1 MRSQARGK
9 TRVGVVRQLG
19 SVEQQVKQVSEVLL
33 QSCLVQVVVDD
44 AHQAICVIAS
54 RGNVGC
60 TLN

>member
-1 MRSQARGK
+1 MRSQACGK

-19 SVEQQVKQVSEVLL
+19 SVEQQVKQVIEVLL
-33 QSCLVQVVVDD
+33 QFSLVQVVVDD

-54 RGNVGC
+54 RGYVGR